1 MLASYAA
8 GAWYIAPDEGT
19 VIGATP
25 PPGDEHDP
33 AGHRERVRKCG
44 PTAGFSL
51 IAATTAP
58 GRTTHSATAPT
69 QPDPTSGAQSQ
80 APSAMNPASSNRLRG
95 AFTGT
100 AEWIRRVPSRYLR
113 RLLTNARNPS
123 TTDVTYS
130 VSSVAS
136 REPSRLPPLRIAR
149 VRGVDRPSA
158 IAA

>member
-1 MLASYAA
+1 
-8 GAWYIAPDEGT
+8 
-19 VIGATP
+19 
-25 PPGDEHDP
+25 
-33 AGHRERVRKCG
+33 
-44 PTAGFSL
+44 
-51 IAATTAP
+51 
-58 GRTTHSATAPT
+58 
-69 QPDPTSGAQSQ
+69 
-80 APSAMNPASSNRLRG
+80 MNPASSNRLRG

-130 VSSVAS
+130 VSSVAR

-149 VRGVDRPSA
+149 VRGVDRPST